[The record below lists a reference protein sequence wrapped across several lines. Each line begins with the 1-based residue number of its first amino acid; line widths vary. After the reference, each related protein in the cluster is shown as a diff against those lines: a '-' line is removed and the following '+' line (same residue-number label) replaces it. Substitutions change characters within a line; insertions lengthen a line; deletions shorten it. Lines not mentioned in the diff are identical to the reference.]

1 MFIIK
6 YRYTF
11 LLTFILISNVL
22 FTPNVF
28 AQKVSSKYKHE
39 LKKFM
44 KFIRNTEFKQYD
56 TLKIYPYLCNKNLF
70 MISLFG
76 TGVYGLSNEEKTYLI
91 NEIQSDTTK
100 YCFNRHLM
108 KNVQFVPQNQKDGWR
123 LSKPIFLRSYLLG
136 AFSFATP
143 YDPDFASQWTYLYK
157 KENGKWNRLLL
168 MGKILGY

>member
-6 YRYTF
+6 YRFTF

-22 FTPNVF
+22 FTTNIF

-56 TLKIYPYLCNKNLF
+56 TLKIYPYLSNKNLF

-100 YCFNRHLM
+100 YYFNRHLM
-108 KNVQFVPQNQKDGWR
+108 KNVQFVPKIRKMDGDFQN
-123 LSKPIFLRSYLLG
+123 LF
-136 AFSFATP
+136 F
-143 YDPDFASQWTYLYK
+143 
-157 KENGKWNRLLL
+157 
-168 MGKILGY
+168 